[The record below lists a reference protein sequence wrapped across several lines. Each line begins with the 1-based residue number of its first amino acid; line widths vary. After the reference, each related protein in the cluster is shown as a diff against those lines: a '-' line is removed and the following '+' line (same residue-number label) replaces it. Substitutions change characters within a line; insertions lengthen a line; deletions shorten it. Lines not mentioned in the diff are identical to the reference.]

1 MRREFNLLHC
11 AAVFCGNQSL
21 EQRVR
26 DLPVDLIQPGRL
38 QARKAFDP
46 EMLAELAESI
56 RESGVVQPVVVR
68 SVADGRFELLAG
80 ERRWRAT
87 QLAGLHDVPAIVRDD
102 LSDDE
107 AMILGLI
114 ENLQRESLTPMETA
128 AGLRYLTDQY
138 GLQHGET
145 AGKIGKSRVYV
156 SNFLR
161 LLKLDLAVQDLVN
174 DRKLSMGHA
183 RVLAGVASGKQLPLA
198 KKAIA
203 KGWSVRA
210 LEKHC
215 APGKPAFKRAESAS
229 EWADLEAKLTEHLG
243 NQVHIDYKKQGGKVA
258 GEIRVRFHS
267 LDEFEGVVEK
277 WGYRFD

>member
-1 MRREFNLLHC
+1 M
-11 AAVFCGNQSL
+11 
-21 EQRVR
+21 
-26 DLPVDLIQPGRL
+26 DLIQPGRL

-46 EMLAELAESI
+46 DMLAELAESI

-68 SVADGRFELLAG
+68 SVGDGRYELLAG

-87 QLAGLHDVPAIVRDD
+87 QLAGLHEVPAIVRDD

-138 GLQHGET
+138 DLKHED
-145 AGKIGKSRVYV
+145 AANRIGKSRVYV

-174 DRKLSMGHA
+174 DRQLSMGHA
-183 RVLAGVASGKQLPLA
+183 RVLAGVPSGKQLPLA

-203 KGWSVRA
+203 KRWSVRA
-210 LEKHC
+210 LEKHV
-215 APGKPAFKRAESAS
+215 AGPKPGFKRASSAS
-229 EWADLEAKLTEHLG
+229 EWADLEARLTEHLG
-243 NQVHIDYKKQGGKVA
+243 NQVHIDYKKQGDKVT